1 MRTVIRL
8 TFALVL
14 FVIAPRV
21 VNACGCYS
29 NATVL
34 DDYENADLVIIARVK
49 SFTKTTTPSQSGSY
63 VNNVSMIVDKVFK
76 GDVKIGDE
84 LTFAQ
89 GDTVLGCT
97 WSFYDDMLEGKYLLY
112 LDRPEKPSDP
122 FYISTCNRSKGLESA
137 HEDLLYLDN
146 IDKVKGRTRISG
158 VVEVDGGDENIEG
171 LQIRIRGK
179 NKTYIATTDKNG
191 VYELYDLPPGRYLL
205 EPVLKTGWKVEEFN
219 LTRPH
224 ARPEWGQLNL
234 DQPSP
239 NKLRFT
245 LRPKRHVGVN
255 INLTTQ

>member
-1 MRTVIRL
+1 MRTITRL

-34 DDYENADLVIIARVK
+34 DDYENADLVIIARTK
-49 SFTKTTTPSQSGSY
+49 SLTKTTTPNRFGNY
-63 VNNVSMIVDKVFK
+63 VSHAIMVVDKVFK
-76 GDVKIGDE
+76 GEVKTGEE
-84 LTFAQ
+84 LTFTQ
-89 GDTVLGCT
+89 GDPVLGCT
-97 WSFYDDMLEGKYLLY
+97 WEFYEDIHKGEYLLY
-112 LDRPEKPSDP
+112 LYWPEKRSDP
-122 FYISTCNRSKGLESA
+122 LYISTCNRSKTLESA
-137 HEDLLYLDN
+137 HEDLLYLNN
-146 IDKVKGRTRISG
+146 IDKVRGRTRISG
-158 VVEVDGGDENIEG
+158 VVEVDGEDENNEG